1 MTKILPALVQA
12 AQGNKDAAQIT
23 INQLLLTTG
32 PLSLLFYGY
41 DEIADLLNI
50 EDSAET
56 AKQALVASLWDSLDP
71 TGLLH
76 VLGQSGI

>member
-50 EDSAET
+50 ESIAE
-56 AKQALVASLWDSLDP
+56 AAEQDLYAGLWDNLDP
-71 TGLLH
+71 NGLLH
-76 VLGQSGI
+76 VLGHSGI